1 MIVRST
7 LAFDDFSFSF
17 LQSRSVIAV
26 GNRRPSKRNNSFRAA
41 APNNFRYFVKSKSA
55 ACREHRIHQTGVLRV
70 SGNWSQKFNGSYLKH
85 NTIEIEKHDFSNP
98 LFRSRIE
105 FRWPCATLKGI
116 AYSSNNQVDYIYF
129 LKYFRHETSFFHSCS
144 KNLSFQLSKSFKCF
158 SLSFSSN
165 KHYHRIFSKVDK
177 ISHFEEKRLFC
188 KHF

>member
-7 LAFDDFSFSF
+7 LAFNE
-17 LQSRSVIAV
+17 LHSRSTIAV

-41 APNNFRYFVKSKSA
+41 APNNFRYFVKSKSEVR
-55 ACREHRIHQTGVLRV
+55 REHRIHQTGVLRV
-70 SGNWSQKFNGSYLKH
+70 SGNWSQKFNGSYLKL

-144 KNLSFQLSKSFKCF
+144 KNLSFFQLSKSFKCIF
-158 SLSFSSN
+158 LSSSSN
-165 KHYHRIFSKVDK
+165 KHYHQIFPTFNK
-177 ISHFEEKRLFC
+177 ISHFEEKRLYC